1 MSFGALAGPSMD
13 LEAPQRWSRHLPNC
27 LLRVQRACLGLEPV
41 CVLVHPW
48 AGAREYSCQV
58 GSWGWDRRRR
68 RRRAGALMSFVMHK
82 TWLYD
87 IAPCNAGGWRG
98 ILDWACSTAAY
109 RPSRSAFR
117 LISDAGC
124 NNAEK
129 GKNDPARPKMRSSAQ
144 SSAWTPMGIAS
155 LASFAGRACVHVPP
169 WLCIA
174 PPAQLISESI
184 CQCAHRQSTRGHGR
198 GRMRQTRP
206 RELLACG

>member
-1 MSFGALAGPSMD
+1 MD

-58 GSWGWDRRRR
+58 GS
-68 RRRAGALMSFVMHK
+68 FVMHK

-98 ILDWACSTAAY
+98 TLDWACSTAAY
-109 RPSRSAFR
+109 RPSRSAFC